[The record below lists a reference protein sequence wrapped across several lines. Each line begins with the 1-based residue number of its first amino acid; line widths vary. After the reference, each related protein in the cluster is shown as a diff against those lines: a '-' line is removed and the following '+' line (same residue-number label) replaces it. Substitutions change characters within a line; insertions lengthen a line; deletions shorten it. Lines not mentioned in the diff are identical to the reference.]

1 MRRYTIEINGQAHVI
16 DVTELTAD
24 TFQVTVGGQQ
34 VQVRLAAHDD
44 LAGAVIAPHIEPQ
57 RDPRRPPLAPT
68 STPASPPPGPA
79 APRGNGAGSQMTAPM
94 PGVILSVTTRVS
106 ADVKRGEELLVLEA
120 MKMKNSLQA
129 PRDGRIAEIC
139 VAERQQ
145 VKYGDPLIRFEEG

>member
-1 MRRYTIEINGQAHVI
+1 MRRYTIEINGQPHVI

-34 VQVRLAAHDD
+34 VQVRLADHDD
-44 LAGAVIAPHIEPQ
+44 LAGAVIAPHIEPPQ
-57 RDPRRPPLAPT
+57 APGRA
-68 STPASPPPGPA
+68 TPGLSPVTATATPPPAPA
-79 APRGNGAGSQMTAPM
+79 APRGAGPRMTAPM
-94 PGVILSVTTRVS
+94 PGVILAVTTRVG

-129 PRDGRIAEIC
+129 PRDGRVAEIC
-139 VAERQQ
+139 VAEKQQ

>member
-1 MRRYTIEINGQAHVI
+1 MRRYTIEINGQPHVI

-34 VQVRLAAHDD
+34 VQVRLADHDD
-44 LAGAVIAPHIEPQ
+44 LAGAVIAPHIEP
-57 RDPRRPPLAPT
+57 PLAPGQAT
-68 STPASPPPGPA
+68 LGLSPVTVPASPPPAPA
-79 APRGNGAGSQMTAPM
+79 APRGAGPRMTAPM
-94 PGVILSVTTRVS
+94 PGVILAVTTRVG

-129 PRDGRIAEIC
+129 PRDGRVAEIC
-139 VAERQQ
+139 VVEKQQ

>member
-1 MRRYTIEINGQAHVI
+1 MRRYTIEINGQPHVI

-34 VQVRLAAHDD
+34 VQVRLADHDD
-44 LAGAVIAPHIEPQ
+44 LAGAVIAPHIEPPQ
-57 RDPRRPPLAPT
+57 APGRAA
-68 STPASPPPGPA
+68 PVLSPMTAPA
-79 APRGNGAGSQMTAPM
+79 APRGAGPRMTAPM
-94 PGVILSVTTRVS
+94 PGVILAVTTRVG

-129 PRDGRIAEIC
+129 PRDGRVAEIC
-139 VAERQQ
+139 VAEKQQ

>member
-1 MRRYTIEINGQAHVI
+1 MRRYTIEINGQPHVI

-34 VQVRLAAHDD
+34 VQVRLADHDD
-44 LAGAVIAPHIEPQ
+44 LAGAVIAPHIEPPQ
-57 RDPRRPPLAPT
+57 APGQAT
-68 STPASPPPGPA
+68 PGLSPVTVPASPPPAPA
-79 APRGNGAGSQMTAPM
+79 APRGAGPRMTAPM
-94 PGVILSVTTRVS
+94 PGVILAVTTRVG

-129 PRDGRIAEIC
+129 PRDGRVAEIC
-139 VAERQQ
+139 VVEKQQ

>member
-1 MRRYTIEINGQAHVI
+1 MRRYTIEINGQPHVI

-34 VQVRLAAHDD
+34 VQVRLADHDD
-44 LAGAVIAPHIEPQ
+44 LAGAVIAPHIEPPQ
-57 RDPRRPPLAPT
+57 APGRLSPVT
-68 STPASPPPGPA
+68 VPASPPPAPA
-79 APRGNGAGSQMTAPM
+79 APRGAGPRMTAPM
-94 PGVILSVTTRVS
+94 PGVILAVTTRVG

-129 PRDGRIAEIC
+129 PRDGRVAEIC
-139 VAERQQ
+139 VAEKQQ